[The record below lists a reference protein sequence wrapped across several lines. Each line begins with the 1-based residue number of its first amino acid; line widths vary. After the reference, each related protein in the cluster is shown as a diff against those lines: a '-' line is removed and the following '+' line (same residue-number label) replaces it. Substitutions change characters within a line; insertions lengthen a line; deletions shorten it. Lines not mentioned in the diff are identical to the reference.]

1 MFKNKLR
8 KQRSRGHHS
17 RFHENEGRKLP
28 GEPGSGCGFPTVL
41 SRADGLSPWL
51 LPPFLIR
58 AAEDGT
64 WLPSPYAVNAPASP
78 KPVCCQ
84 CQHRDTRGP
93 TAPNSQS
100 LKGKAQPLKLGARRG
115 PGLLWGVSAGK
126 VRGCTKL
133 GGGATSPVVVSHHW
147 EVTFRGTRVPSLGGA
162 SGPWGSSP
170 C

>member
-1 MFKNKLR
+1 MR
-8 KQRSRGHHS
+8 TR
-17 RFHENEGRKLP
+17 EGSCQESLAPAVGFLP
-28 GEPGSGCGFPTVL
+28 RCHALMGFLLGSCL
-41 SRADGLSPWL
+41 L

-58 AAEDGT
+58 AAEDGA

-78 KPVCCQ
+78 EPFCCQ
-84 CQHRDTRGP
+84 CQHPDTRGP
-93 TAPNSQS
+93 TAPNS